1 MKTGYEAIEM
11 KKENDRVVLNKR
23 ADPVEGALENIS
35 IEKAE
40 DIASEDPSLIYVK
53 PTEFLVYMDAPRHWD
68 VAEVALDDDLSWAK
82 NCNGVF
88 KNLKDAE
95 AHAARLNR

>member
-11 KKENDRVVLNKR
+11 KKENDRVILNKR
-23 ADPVEGALENIS
+23 ADSVEGALENIS

-53 PTEFLVYMDAPRHWD
+53 PTEFLVYMDAPHHWD
-68 VAEVALDDDLSWAK
+68 VAEVTLDDDLGWAK
-82 NCNGVF
+82 NCNGTF
-88 KNLKDAE
+88 DTREDAE
-95 AHAARLNR
+95 AHVARLNK

>member
-11 KKENDRVVLNKR
+11 KKENDRVVLNKH
-23 ADPVEGALENIS
+23 ADSVEGALENIS

-53 PTEFLVYMDAPRHWD
+53 PTEFLVYMDAPCHWD
-68 VAEVALDDDLSWAK
+68 VAEVTLDDDLSWAK
-82 NCNGVF
+82 NCNGIF
-88 KNLKDAE
+88 DTREDAE
-95 AHAARLNR
+95 AHAARLNK

>member
-11 KKENDRVVLNKR
+11 KKENDRVILNKH
-23 ADPVEGALENIS
+23 ADSVEGTLENIS

-40 DIASEDPSLIYVK
+40 DIAGEDPSLIYVK
-53 PTEFLVYMDAPRHWD
+53 PTEFLVYTDAPRHWG
-68 VAEVALDDDLSWAK
+68 VAEVTLDDDLSWAK
-82 NCNGVF
+82 NCNGTF

-95 AHAARLNR
+95 AHAARLNK